1 MADKKKAPED
11 MNLEESFEKLTQ
23 IVDDMEKPDISL
35 EDAFSRYKEGL
46 ALVKTCNEMIDAVE
60 KEVKK
65 ISDSGE
71 ITDFE

>member
-1 MADKKKAPED
+1 MADKKKTNENL
-11 MNLEESFEKLTQ
+11 NLEESFEKLSG

-35 EDAFSRYKEGL
+35 EEAFSRYKEGL
-46 ALVKTCNEMIDAVE
+46 ALVRSCNEMIDAVE

-71 ITDFE
+71 ITEFE

>member
-1 MADKKKAPED
+1 MADKKKTNENL
-11 MNLEESFEKLTQ
+11 NLEESFEKLTS

-35 EDAFSRYKEGL
+35 EEAFSRYKEGL
-46 ALVKTCNEMIDAVE
+46 ALVKSCNEMIDAVE

-71 ITDFE
+71 ITEFE